1 MNCERVR
8 NLLSAYLDQE
18 LPPEEARLIRA
29 HLVTC
34 GACHR
39 ELEAEAALKE
49 ALGGLASCEAPEDFL
64 PSLLKRLECER
75 TAARSWFP
83 VCLFRYA
90 AVGAAAAAL
99 ALAVVPLVRQR
110 WGGEYVVEAQTLY
123 RQHSLV
129 SAAQPLSD
137 RALTGYYYEV
147 AGGAGRGALGGPA
160 ADRVKLV
167 GEFLSE

>member
-8 NLLSAYLDQE
+8 NLISAYLDQE
-18 LPPEEARLIRA
+18 LRPEEARLIRA

-34 GACHR
+34 DACNR
-39 ELEAEAALKE
+39 ELEAETALKE

-64 PSLLKRLECER
+64 PTLLARLDCER
-75 TAARSWFP
+75 RPSQSWFP
-83 VCLFRYA
+83 ACIFRYA
-90 AVGAAAAAL
+90 AMGAAAAVL

-129 SAAQPLSD
+129 TAAQPLAD

-147 AGGAGRGALGGPA
+147 AGGVRREAPGGPA